1 MTLRQLLQEGEQTL
15 KNAGV
20 EDAGTD
26 AWYLLSYIT
35 GMTRGQY
42 LLHSEEPAERVLA
55 VVKKTALHRKDIQV
69 TDAQSLSDS
78 YRTLVSRRAQRIPL
92 QHLTGTQE
100 FMGQEFLV
108 SPDVLIP
115 RQDTE
120 NLVEE
125 VLHWTKQHAQTSCKV
140 LDLCTG
146 SGCIAVSL
154 ALLNETAVV
163 TGSDLSEEA
172 LTMASKNA
180 ANLGAEV
187 QFVQGD
193 LFENIRETYD
203 IIVSNPP
210 YIAAKV
216 IETLMPEVRDH
227 EPLCALDGG
236 SDGLDFYRRIITE
249 APNHLCPGGRLF
261 FEIGYDQGRAVQSLL
276 QEAGFSQIECK
287 KDLAGLDRIVS
298 GTWNP

>member
-42 LLHSEEPAERVLA
+42 LLHCEEPAEQVLA
-55 VVKKTALHRKDIQV
+55 VAKKVTLHRENTHE
-69 TDAQSLSDS
+69 TDVHSSIDN
-78 YRTLVSRRAQRIPL
+78 YRKLVSRRAQRIPL

-100 FMGQEFLV
+100 FMGLEFLV

-125 VLHWTKQHAQTSCKV
+125 VLLWLKQHAQSSCKV

-154 ALLNETAVV
+154 ALLNEAAVV
-163 TGSDLSEEA
+163 TGSDFSEAA
-172 LTMASKNA
+172 LTMAAKNA
-180 ANLGAEV
+180 ANLKAGV

-203 IIVSNPP
+203 VIVSNPP

-236 SDGLDFYRRIITE
+236 SDGLDFYRRIIRE
-249 APNHLCPGGRLF
+249 APNHLRPGGRLF
-261 FEIGYDQGRAVQSLL
+261 FEIGYDQGRIVKSLL
-276 QEAGFSQIECK
+276 QEAGFSQVVCK

>member
-42 LLHSEEPAERVLA
+42 LLHCEEPAEQVLA
-55 VVKKTALHRKDIQV
+55 VAKKVTLHRENTHE
-69 TDAQSLSDS
+69 TDVHSSIDN
-78 YRTLVSRRAQRIPL
+78 YRKLVSRRAQRIPL

-100 FMGQEFLV
+100 FMGLEFLV

-125 VLHWTKQHAQTSCKV
+125 VLLWMKQHAQSSCKV

-154 ALLNETAVV
+154 ALLNEAAVV
-163 TGSDLSEEA
+163 TGSDFSEAA
-172 LTMASKNA
+172 LTMAAKNA
-180 ANLGAEV
+180 ANLKAGV

-203 IIVSNPP
+203 VIVSNPP

-236 SDGLDFYRRIITE
+236 SDGLDFYRRIIRE
-249 APNHLCPGGRLF
+249 APNHLRPGGRLF
-261 FEIGYDQGRAVQSLL
+261 FEIGYDQGRIVKSLL
-276 QEAGFSQIECK
+276 QEAGFSQVVCK